1 VVQPVGRLDE
11 DFAAA
16 DRGDREADTVRRRA
30 ERDFLAAGETALR
43 RRLGGR
49 DALGRVV
56 RMPRLKQPPF
66 GAPDDSFQVVGVVKD
81 TLNRGLTD
89 QLMPEVYLP
98 FTVTGRADRLVALT
112 QADPAGITKSV
123 LNQVYSVDKDQPVT
137 DLRTIDRVLQ
147 DGVYAGP
154 RFNLALFA
162 VFAALGLTLAV
173 IGVYGVMSSS
183 VAQQTREIGVRIAL
197 GASPGNISGM
207 VVKRGA
213 WLLLIGVAVGLA
225 GSFLTARLLARQIW
239 NVSPFD
245 PITFV
250 GVSLILLI
258 AGLQACFWP
267 ARRAARIDPIVALRQ
282 E

>member
-1 VVQPVGRLDE
+1 
-11 DFAAA
+11 
-16 DRGDREADTVRRRA
+16 
-30 ERDFLAAGETALR
+30 
-43 RRLGGR
+43 
-49 DALGRVV
+49 
-56 RMPRLKQPPF
+56 
-66 GAPDDSFQVVGVVKD
+66 VKD

-89 QLMPEVYLP
+89 QVMPEVYLP
-98 FTVTGRADRLVALT
+98 FTVTARADRLVALT
-112 QADPAGITKSV
+112 QADPPGITKSV
-123 LNQVYSVDKDQPVT
+123 LNQVYSIDKDQPVT
-137 DLRTIDRVLQ
+137 DVRTIDRVLQ
-147 DGVYAGP
+147 EGVYAGP

-183 VAQQTREIGVRIAL
+183 VAQQTHEIGVRIAL

-207 VVKRGA
+207 VVKRGM

-245 PITFV
+245 PITFIA
-250 GVSLILLI
+250 VSLILLI
-258 AGLQACFWP
+258 AGLQACLWP